1 MTLRDG
7 FASTRHGRIHYL
19 EAGTGSPLLLLHSNG
34 CSAHEYIAS
43 MPGLAAEHRC
53 IAWDMPGHGDS
64 ERSPRHLRVID
75 YADAVIALMDA
86 LGIARA
92 HVCGASIGGM
102 VCIALGA
109 RAPERLLST
118 IIVEAPLRSTADW
131 AAQWARIEAQFSIP
145 SQTLDA
151 LKGRFRAVTPALLGR
166 WNIDRE
172 KAGAW
177 RMVDVMWAIRDYDA
191 IADLPRITA
200 PAAVIVGDTGPVFG
214 HRERYAELL
223 PAAPLTVMQDA
234 GHFPMLDDPG
244 AFSAAVLAAIHSVA
258 ARD

>member
-1 MTLRDG
+1 MTPRDG
-7 FASTRHGRIHYL
+7 FASTRHGRIHYV

-34 CSAHEYIAS
+34 CSAHEYLDA
-43 MPGLAAEHRC
+43 MRTLAVHHRC

-64 ERSPRHLRVID
+64 DRPSHHLRVID
-75 YADAVIALMDA
+75 YADAVLALMDA

-109 RAPERLLST
+109 RAAERLMST
-118 IIVEAPLRSTADW
+118 IIVEAPLRSADDW
-131 AAQWARIEAQFSIP
+131 AAQWARIEAQFAIP
-145 SQTLDA
+145 SQSPDA
-151 LKGRFRAVTPALLGR
+151 LKGRFRTVSPELLAR

-172 KAGAW
+172 KAGSW

-191 IADLPRITA
+191 IADLKRITA
-200 PAAVIVGDTGPVFG
+200 PAAVIVGNTGPVFG
-214 HRERYAELL
+214 HRQRYAEYL
-223 PAAPLTVMQDA
+223 PDAPLTVMQDA

-244 AFSAAVLAAIHSVA
+244 VFADAVVAAIRSVGA
-258 ARD
+258 QD